1 MGKQVAAGFAK
12 TARKL
17 AFIYNISRFVKQIVN
32 SYEPIAE
39 GNFKWRVS
47 ESPPSAAIIR
57 GFSKLSF
64 LMVERP
70 DSNLK
75 TSYSRDNDFKI
86 ILNIKTS
93 EIFRDF

>member
-32 SYEPIAE
+32 GYEPIAE

-47 ESPPSAAIIR
+47 ESPLKAAII
-57 GFSKLSF
+57 
-64 LMVERP
+64 
-70 DSNLK
+70 
-75 TSYSRDNDFKI
+75 
-86 ILNIKTS
+86 
-93 EIFRDF
+93 